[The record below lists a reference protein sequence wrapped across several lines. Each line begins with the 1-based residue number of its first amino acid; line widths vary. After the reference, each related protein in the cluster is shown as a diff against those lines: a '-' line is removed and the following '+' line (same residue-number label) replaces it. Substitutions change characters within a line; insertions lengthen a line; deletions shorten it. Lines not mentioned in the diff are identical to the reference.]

1 MSQQTPEPDNSRFAH
16 IALLFFTVVVA
27 AVTFVLSFH
36 GLSDYG
42 ARVAGIG
49 GLMSWLVPIGVDG
62 LTLCAVAATFLLR
75 HSQFHVRAYAWA
87 VFGVAVAASV
97 AGNVSHAESRH
108 LAWDGQVGAAAWPVL
123 LALASHLV
131 IVTRR
136 ALEQPRRVGQ
146 PTTAEPGV
154 VPASTVV
161 PASSAVP
168 ASTAVPSQ
176 RRPGTGS
183 AGTRAAGAGVAAQGP
198 TVETPKP
205 APRQRPAGKAT
216 AGSRDGDLRAKAR
229 RMYAEGRT
237 YPEIA
242 IAVGRDKRTVQRW
255 MQDARRAADATGAGP
270 AAGDDAAE
278 GPARAVAAG

>member
-1 MSQQTPEPDNSRFAH
+1 MSQQTADPDSSRLAH
-16 IALLFFTVVVA
+16 TALLSFTVVVA

-108 LAWDGQVGAAAWPVL
+108 LTWDGQVGAAAWPVL

-136 ALEQPRRVGQ
+136 ALEQPRRTEQ
-146 PTTAEPGV
+146 PAAAEP
-154 VPASTVV
+154 T
-161 PASSAVP
+161 AVP
-168 ASTAVPSQ
+168 ATPIVPSQ
-176 RRPGTGS
+176 RQPSATPRPSTTPASPAEGTALPEGP
-183 AGTRAAGAGVAAQGP
+183 AGDAA
-198 TVETPKP
+198 KP
-205 APRQRPAGKAT
+205 APRRRPATKS
-216 AGSRDGDLRAKAR
+216 AGTRDGDLRAKAR

-255 MQDARRAADATGAGP
+255 MQDARRAADAAGAEPGD
-270 AAGDDAAE
+270 GDDAGE
-278 GPARAVAAG
+278 PSRVVVAG